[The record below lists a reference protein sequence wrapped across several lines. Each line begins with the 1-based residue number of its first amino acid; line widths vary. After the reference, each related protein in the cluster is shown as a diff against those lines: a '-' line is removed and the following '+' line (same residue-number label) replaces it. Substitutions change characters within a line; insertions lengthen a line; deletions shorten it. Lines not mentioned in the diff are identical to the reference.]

1 MGNILE
7 MTLEEIANAVKNVF
21 RKPAQKCDEE
31 LNIEG
36 HSAYRHPSSPER
48 EAIRFDCARKDGS
61 EYSFI
66 VDCKPEYNEASQA
79 PYQP

>member
-1 MGNILE
+1 MG
-7 MTLEEIANAVKNVF
+7 IAETVKAAF
-21 RKPAQKCDEE
+21 GKLAKKPTQECDGE
-31 LNIEG
+31 LDIVG